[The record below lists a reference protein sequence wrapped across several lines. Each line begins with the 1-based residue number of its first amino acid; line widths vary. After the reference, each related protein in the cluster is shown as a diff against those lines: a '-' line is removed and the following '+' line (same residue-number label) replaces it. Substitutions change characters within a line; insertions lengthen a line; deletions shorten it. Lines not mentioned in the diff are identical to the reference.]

1 MNGNDFMAWIL
12 RSPLHGMLSKSMMLI
27 TITGRKTGKK
37 FSIPVGYYEDRGYL
51 WTVSS
56 RDRTWWRNLQ
66 GGAEVLLHLKGKDV
80 RAFSDTDLNEESVCA
95 RLVDFLIHMP
105 QAPRSFGVRM
115 ENKIPNAEDVARVG
129 KTRLFVKTKLLE

>member
-1 MNGNDFMAWIL
+1 
-12 RSPLHGMLSKSMMLI
+12 MMLI

-37 FSIPVGYYEDRGYL
+37 ISIPVGYYEDGGYL
-51 WTVSS
+51 WTVSN

-66 GGAEVLLHLKGKDV
+66 GGAEVLLRLKGKDV
-80 RAFSDTDLNEESVCA
+80 RAFSDTDLNEEAVCG
-95 RLVDFLIHMP
+95 RLMDFLIHMP

-115 ENKIPNAEDVARVG
+115 ENKIPNVEDVARVG

>member
-12 RSPLHGMLSKSMMLI
+12 RSPLHGMFSKSMMLI

-37 FSIPVGYYEDRGYL
+37 FSIPVGYYEDGGYL

-66 GGAEVLLHLKGKDV
+66 GGAELLLRLKGKDV

-105 QAPRSFGVRM
+105 QAPRAFGVHM